1 MQILIR
7 QGRVID
13 PGKMDRVADI
23 WISNGKISAIRPVDS
38 AAEQDDGPGFSAD
51 IEIDASGC
59 IVAPGLID
67 MHVHLRE
74 PGHEYKETI
83 ETGIKAA
90 AAGGFTAVCCMPNTS
105 PVNDNSQITRYIIDK
120 AASFR
125 SVRVYPVGAVSVGLE
140 GRQMAEIVDMR
151 DAGIVA
157 VSDDGRP
164 VANSLLMRRAL
175 EYARGAGIPVISH
188 CEDPY
193 LSGGSMNEGPFATRL
208 GLSGT
213 PNAAESIM
221 VMRDIALCEL
231 TGCPVHIAHVSTA
244 ESAAAIRSAK
254 ERGAPVTAETA
265 PHYFT
270 LTDEAVM
277 SYDTHAKMNPPLRS
291 HADVAAI
298 RNALADGTIDVIA
311 TDHAPHAPID
321 KALEFD
327 AAANGITGLETA
339 LPLSLSLVENGVIDM
354 ERLLLKLSINPAAI
368 IGVERGIAIGA
379 PADITIIDPGRS
391 FAYHAEKGF
400 SKSRN
405 TPFDGWE
412 MKGRAVYTIVNGNIV
427 FNSSGFS

>member
-1 MQILIR
+1 MRILIKG
-7 QGRVID
+7 GRVLD
-13 PGKMDRVADI
+13 PGKIDQIADI
-23 WISNGKISAIRPVDS
+23 WVSNGTISGIHPSGQEGGVAPDV
-38 AAEQDDGPGFSAD
+38 
-51 IEIDASGC
+51 EIDASGC

-140 GRQMAEIVDMR
+140 GRQMAEIGDMR
-151 DAGIVA
+151 AAGIVA

-164 VANSLLMRRAL
+164 VIDSLLMRRAL
-175 EYARGAGIPVISH
+175 EYASGAGIPVISH

-193 LSGGSMNEGPFATRL
+193 LSGGSMNEGPHSTRL
-208 GLSGT
+208 GLSGI

-221 VMRDIALCEL
+221 VMRDIALSEL

-244 ESAAAIRSAK
+244 ESVAAIRAAK
-254 ERGAPVTAETA
+254 NRGVNITAETA

-270 LTDEAVM
+270 LTDKAVM

-291 HADVAAI
+291 EKDRAAI
-298 RNALADGTIDVIA
+298 REALADDTIDVIA
-311 TDHAPHAPID
+311 TDHAPHAETD
-321 KALEFD
+321 KAVEFD

-339 LPLSLSLVENGVIDM
+339 LSLSLCLVDKGVLDFSQLIM
-354 ERLLLKLSINPAAI
+354 KMSLNPAKI
-368 IGVERGIAIGA
+368 IGVKCSLDVGQT
-379 PADITIIDPGRS
+379 ADITIIDPDRVY
-391 FAYHAEKGF
+391 AYAAEKGF

-412 MKGRAVYTIVNGNIV
+412 MKGRAVYTIVNGTIV
-427 FNSSGFS
+427 YHSSGNTL

>member
-1 MQILIR
+1 MRILIKG
-7 QGRVID
+7 GRVLD
-13 PGKMDRVADI
+13 PGKIDQIADI
-23 WISNGKISAIRPVDS
+23 WVSNGTISGIHPSGQEGGVAPDV
-38 AAEQDDGPGFSAD
+38 
-51 IEIDASGC
+51 EINASGC

-83 ETGIKAA
+83 ESGIKAA

-140 GRQMAEIVDMR
+140 GRQMAEIGDMR
-151 DAGIVA
+151 AAGIVA

-164 VANSLLMRRAL
+164 VVDSLLMRRAL
-175 EYARGAGIPVISH
+175 EYASGVGIPVISH

-193 LSGGSMNEGPFATRL
+193 LAGGSMNEGPLSTRL
-208 GLSGT
+208 GLSGI
-213 PNAAESIM
+213 PNATESIM
-221 VMRDIALCEL
+221 VMRDIALSEL

-244 ESAAAIRSAK
+244 ESVAAIRAAK
-254 ERGAPVTAETA
+254 TRGVRITAETA

-270 LTDEAVM
+270 LTDKAVM

-291 HADVAAI
+291 EKDRAAI
-298 RNALADGTIDVIA
+298 REALADDTIDVIA
-311 TDHAPHAPID
+311 TDHAPHAETE
-321 KALEFD
+321 KAVEFD

-339 LPLSLSLVENGVIDM
+339 LPLSLCLVEEGVMDFSQLIM
-354 ERLLLKLSINPAAI
+354 KMSLNPAKI
-368 IGVERGIAIGA
+368 IGVKSSLDIGQT
-379 PADITIIDPGRS
+379 ADITIIDPNRMYTYAS
-391 FAYHAEKGF
+391 EKGY

-412 MKGRAVYTIVNGNIV
+412 MKGRAVYTIVNGTIV
-427 FNSSGFS
+427 YNSSGNTL